1 MYKLF
6 ENVFKYPSPA
16 DKSAPSPSGGEGFG
30 LPRHWCHKILGTD
43 CASRPRMTGG
53 RGTNPLGRSMIEM
66 LGVLAIV
73 GVLSVGGIAGYSK
86 AMEKFKVNKT
96 LEQYS
101 YLVAG
106 MLGNVNEFKKLKCNY
121 WEMNWQECGLRD
133 YVLAANLVPA
143 DWHSNNVRNQL
154 IDSDGNMVNVF
165 SRGGNLVMDF
175 HIGGFTNNDDGT
187 GFTPYFP
194 VKLCRALMSDL
205 AQPLHSVVEYV
216 MVYKSGTNYK
226 TFYGDAYCGDGKKC
240 LNDITLTEIND
251 ECNSCQGSEQS
262 CTVTL
267 EF

>member
-1 MYKLF
+1 MKNQY
-6 ENVFKYPSPA
+6 
-16 DKSAPSPSGGEGFG
+16 
-30 LPRHWCHKILGTD
+30 
-43 CASRPRMTGG
+43 
-53 RGTNPLGRSMIEM
+53 GRSMIEM

-73 GVLSVGGIAGYSK
+73 AVLSVGGIAGYSK
-86 AMEKFKVNKT
+86 AMEKFKINKT

-143 DWHSNNVRNQL
+143 DWHSNNAINQL

-175 HIGGFTNNDDGT
+175 HIGGFTNNGDGT

-251 ECNSCQGSEQS
+251 ECNGCQGSEQS
-262 CTVTL
+262 SHCNSGVLKFQQITA
-267 EF
+267 

>member
-1 MYKLF
+1 M
-6 ENVFKYPSPA
+6 
-16 DKSAPSPSGGEGFG
+16 G
-30 LPRHWCHKILGTD
+30 
-43 CASRPRMTGG
+43 RP
-53 RGTNPLGRSMIEM
+53 
-66 LGVLAIV
+66 
-73 GVLSVGGIAGYSK
+73 
-86 AMEKFKVNKT
+86 
-96 LEQYS
+96 
-101 YLVAG
+101 
-106 MLGNVNEFKKLKCNY
+106 
-121 WEMNWQECGLRD
+121 CGLKSH
-133 YVLAANLVPA
+133 LKAAQLVPDDRQDSVDNLLA
-143 DWHSNNVRNQL
+143 DSNGNL
-154 IDSDGNMVNVF
+154 ISVF

-175 HIGGFTNNDDGT
+175 HIGGFTNNGDGT

-251 ECNSCQGSEQS
+251 ECNGCQGSEQS

>member
-1 MYKLF
+1 M
-6 ENVFKYPSPA
+6 FKSIEFFKG
-16 DKSAPSPSGGEGFG
+16 KSRGEGSG
-30 LPRHWCHKILGTD
+30 LLRSARNDVCS
-43 CASRPRMTGG
+43 A
-53 RGTNPLGRSMIEM
+53 GRSMIEM
-66 LGVLAIV
+66 LGVLAII

-86 AMEKFKVNKT
+86 AMEKFKINKT

>member
-1 MYKLF
+1 M
-6 ENVFKYPSPA
+6 
-16 DKSAPSPSGGEGFG
+16 G
-30 LPRHWCHKILGTD
+30 
-43 CASRPRMTGG
+43 RP
-53 RGTNPLGRSMIEM
+53 
-66 LGVLAIV
+66 
-73 GVLSVGGIAGYSK
+73 
-86 AMEKFKVNKT
+86 
-96 LEQYS
+96 
-101 YLVAG
+101 
-106 MLGNVNEFKKLKCNY
+106 
-121 WEMNWQECGLRD
+121 CGLKSHLKAAQLVQDDRQD
-133 YVLAANLVPA
+133 SVDNLLAV
-143 DWHSNNVRNQL
+143 SNSNV
-154 IDSDGNMVNVF
+154 ISVF

-175 HIGGFTNNDDGT
+175 HIGGFTNNGDGT

-251 ECNSCQGSEQS
+251 ECNGCQGSEQS